1 LANLEGDGIGLK
13 GGPEG
18 SRRGT
23 AHSEVQGR
31 GDKSAPER
39 GTVMDCHASY
49 RLSTDF

>member
-23 AHSEVQGR
+23 AHSEAQGR

-39 GTVMDCHASY
+39 GTLLFRGEKEELMED
-49 RLSTDF
+49 